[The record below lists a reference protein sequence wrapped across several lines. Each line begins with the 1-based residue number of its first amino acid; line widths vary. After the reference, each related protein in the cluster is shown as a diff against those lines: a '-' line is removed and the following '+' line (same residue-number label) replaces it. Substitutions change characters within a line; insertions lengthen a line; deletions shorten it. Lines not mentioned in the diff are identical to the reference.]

1 MLQHAAVCA
10 FNLPILKVSERSD
23 VVEPGSAQPEIQ
35 GEHRVQEDFG
45 AVASDDFE
53 RPVPAAQPMNA
64 FRDARSISELKGK

>member
-1 MLQHAAVCA
+1 MLQHAAVGA
-10 FNLPILKVSERSD
+10 FDLPILKVSERSD

-53 RPVPAAQPMNA
+53 RSVPAAQPMNA
-64 FRDARSISELKGK
+64 FRDARSVRELKGK